1 MITKKFEARHEP
13 VIVSREVNMMNKK
26 EMVKPAGIA
35 GKAILTVLLVC
46 LAGLLSACGG
56 SKLIKNPVPI
66 EFTTPLEQVSDRQV
80 TATLQWVIVRDGPGS
95 WAKYANWDEYLLSVI
110 NQTGEE
116 IHITCALI
124 VDSMGFQHSSDSNRS
139 RLVKASKET
148 IKRYK
153 KIDIGISAGYGGGAA
168 LVAAGVGAGYLASAA
183 LNVAVEAALLSG
195 ATTTGTMVVAASAAF
210 VVAPILIVGGIMQ
223 GVNNHKVTAEIVAR
237 HTALPVTVAANETL
251 RLNIFF
257 PLAPSPQRIDI
268 AYSGSIGERVIS
280 LDTNEVLDGLHI
292 LPSQTYEEDLPETF

>member
-1 MITKKFEARHEP
+1 MKLHHAL
-13 VIVSREVNMMNKK
+13 
-26 EMVKPAGIA
+26 
-35 GKAILTVLLVC
+35 ILIPGCFL
-46 LAGLLSACGG
+46 LLSSCGG
-56 SKLIKNPVPI
+56 SKLIKNSVPI
-66 EFTTPLEQVSDRQV
+66 EFTTPLEQVGDRQV

-95 WAKYANWDEYLLSVI
+95 WAKYANWDEYLLSVN

-116 IHITCALI
+116 IQITGAHI
-124 VDSMGFQHSSDSNRS
+124 VDSMGFQHSSDSNRR
-139 RLVKASKET
+139 RLVKASRDT

-153 KIDIGISAGYGGGAA
+153 EIDIGINAGYGGGAA

-195 ATTTGTMVVAASAAF
+195 STATGTMVVAVSAAF
-210 VVAPILIVGGIMQ
+210 VVAPILIVGGIAQ

-251 RLNIFF
+251 SLDLFF

-268 AYSGSIGERVIS
+268 VYSGPFGERAIS
-280 LDTNEVLDGLHI
+280 LDTTEVLNGLHVVS
-292 LPSQTYEEDLPETF
+292 PQTYEEDPPDTS

>member
-1 MITKKFEARHEP
+1 MA
-13 VIVSREVNMMNKK
+13 
-26 EMVKPAGIA
+26 KPAGIA
-35 GKAILTVLLVC
+35 GKAIRTVLLVC

-56 SKLIKNPVPI
+56 SKLIRNPVPI

-95 WAKYANWDEYLLSVI
+95 WAKNANWDEYLFNIS
-110 NQTGEE
+110 NHTGEE
-116 IHITCALI
+116 IQITGAHI

-139 RLVKASKET
+139 RLVKASKGT

-153 KIDIGISAGYGGGAA
+153 KIDIDINAGYGGGAA
-168 LVAAGVGAGYLASAA
+168 LVAVGVGAGYLAGAA

-195 ATTTGTMVVAASAAF
+195 ATATGTMVVAASAAF

-268 AYSGSIGERVIS
+268 GYNGSFGERVTS
-280 LDTNEVLDGLHI
+280 LDTNEVLNGLHVVA
-292 LPSQTYEEDLPETF
+292 SQTYEDDLPETL

>member
-116 IHITCALI
+116 IHITGARI

-280 LDTNEVLDGLHI
+280 LDTNEVLNGLHVVS
-292 LPSQTYEEDLPETF
+292 SQTYEEDLPETF